1 MFDMAKTSILLFLQ
15 GRLFQDPI
23 KVAQQVLIG
32 AILTAVVLVVL
43 VLLGLPL
50 LAAAAIAGLV
60 GGAIQPYL
68 FRNLKY
74 R

>member
-60 GGAIQPYL
+60 GGTIQPYL